1 MNGFITES
9 VGKISDGI
17 ANAIKLVIF
26 YAITTLLLIPVE
38 HYFQRPGILIY
49 IFLLLAIAGF
59 ELHRTLIA
67 RTSEPRRAWHGLA
80 AGLFFW
86 QVVRYTADLSNLALF
101 QQAAMIYWVMVVLI
115 TVVLWKKLLPI
126 GVRSAM
132 LVLLVCWLGKLYQM
146 GFTYLLDWPPFI
158 NFGYGVLRYL
168 VGLGGVIALFLI
180 IFRSR
185 DLNSRIY
192 SAVTIFAGVL
202 FMMMAF

>member
-9 VGKISDGI
+9 VGKISDGMV
-17 ANAIKLVIF
+17 NAIKLVIF

-38 HYFQRPGILIY
+38 HYFGRPGILIY
-49 IFLLLAIAGF
+49 LFLLLAVAGF

-67 RTSEPRRAWHGLA
+67 RTSEPRRAWHGMA

-101 QQAAMIYWVMVVLI
+101 QQAAMLYWVMIVMI

-126 GVRSAM
+126 GVRSTM
-132 LVLLVCWLGKLYQM
+132 LVLIVCWLGKLYEV
-146 GFTYLLDWPPFI
+146 GFTYLMDWPPFI
-158 NFGYGVLRYL
+158 NFGYAALKYL
-168 VGLGGVIALFLI
+168 VALAGIVALFLI

-192 SAVTIFAGVL
+192 CAITIFAGVL
-202 FMMMAF
+202 FMIMPF

>member
-17 ANAIKLVIF
+17 GNAIKLVIF
-26 YAITTLLLIPVE
+26 YALTTLLLIPVE
-38 HYFQRPGILIY
+38 HFFQRPGILIY
-49 IFLLLAIAGF
+49 IFLLLALAGF

-80 AGLFFW
+80 AGLYFW
-86 QVVRYTADLSNLALF
+86 QVVRFTAELSNLALF
-101 QQAAMIYWVMVVLI
+101 QQAAMIYWVMVVLM

-132 LVLLVCWLGKLYQM
+132 LVLIVCWLGKLYQV
-146 GFTYLLDWPPFI
+146 GYTYLLSWPPFI
-158 NFGYGVLRYL
+158 TFGYESLRYM
-168 VGLGGVIALFLI
+168 VGLAGVIALFLI

-192 SAVTIFAGVL
+192 YAVTIFAGVL
-202 FMMMAF
+202 FITMAF